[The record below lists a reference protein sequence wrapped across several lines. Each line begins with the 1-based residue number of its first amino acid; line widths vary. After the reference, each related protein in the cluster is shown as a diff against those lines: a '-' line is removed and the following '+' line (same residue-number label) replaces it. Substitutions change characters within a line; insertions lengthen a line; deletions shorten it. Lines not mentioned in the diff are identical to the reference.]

1 MLKSISGSYTGIRS
15 CQQMLDVVANNL
27 ANVNTTA
34 YKERTVS
41 FQELPYRALAERRL
55 PLSGSPVAAPL
66 GGKGTVLGSIA
77 SSQEGGTPVY
87 TDYKLDL
94 AIEGEG
100 FFRVIREGGS
110 YAYTRSG
117 NFRSDAEGNI
127 VLPGGERLDITL
139 NPKGREGAVDLSSLV
154 VTPDGRIMVREENG
168 DHSSSE
174 HGQDKEQD
182 QGGGAPGMVEL
193 GSLKIYRFINPQG
206 LSGLGKGLFI
216 PSANSGPPREGR
228 AGEEGFG
235 SIRQGFLESSNVD
248 MGRQMTM
255 LIRGQRAL
263 QASARTLT
271 AADELWAVTLQMQSG

>member
-1 MLKSISGSYTGIRS
+1 MLKSISGSFTGIRG
-15 CQQMLDVVANNL
+15 CQQMLEVVANNL

-41 FQELPYRALAERRL
+41 FQELPYRPWRNAVCRFQEARG
-55 PLSGSPVAAPL
+55 GSARE
-66 GGKGTVLGSIA
+66 GTVIGSIVP
-77 SSQEGGTPVY
+77 SQEGVPCF

-100 FFRVIREGGS
+100 FFRVIREDGS

-117 NFRSDAEGNI
+117 NFRPDAQGNI

-139 NPKGREGAVDLSSLV
+139 NQKGREGAVDLSSLV
-154 VTPDGRIMVREENG
+154 VTPEGRIMVREENG
-168 DHSSSE
+168 TNSSSE
-174 HGQDKEQD
+174 QGQE
-182 QGGGAPGMVEL
+182 GVAPGTVEL
-193 GSLKIYRFINPQG
+193 GSLKIYRFTNPQG
-206 LSGLGKGLFI
+206 LTGLGHNLFI
-216 PSANSGPPREGR
+216 PSANSGPPREGE

-248 MGRQMTM
+248 MGRQMAM
-255 LIRGQRAL
+255 LIRGQRSL

-271 AADELWAVTLQMQSG
+271 AADELWALTLQMQSG

>member
-1 MLKSISGSYTGIRS
+1 MLKSISGSYTGIRG

-41 FQELPYRALAERRL
+41 FQELPYGALAERRL
-55 PLSGSPVAAPL
+55 PLSGGPAAVPL
-66 GGKGTVLGSIA
+66 GGKGTVLCSTA

-87 TDYKLDL
+87 TDYELDL

-100 FFRVIREGGS
+100 FFRVIRADGS

-117 NFRSDAEGNI
+117 NFCPDAEGNI
-127 VLPGGERLDITL
+127 VLPGGERLDMT
-139 NPKGREGAVDLSSLV
+139 
-154 VTPDGRIMVREENG
+154 
-168 DHSSSE
+168 
-174 HGQDKEQD
+174 
-182 QGGGAPGMVEL
+182 L
-193 GSLKIYRFINPQG
+193 GSPKIYRFTNPQG
-206 LSGLGKGLFI
+206 LSGLGESLFM

-271 AADELWAVTLQMQSG
+271 AADELWGITLQMQSG

>member
-1 MLKSISGSYTGIRS
+1 MLKSISGSYTGSRG

-55 PLSGSPVAAPL
+55 PLSGGRVAVPL
-66 GGKGTVLGSIA
+66 GGKGTVIGSIVP
-77 SSQEGGTPVY
+77 SQEGGPPVF

-100 FFRVIREGGS
+100 FFRVIREDGS

-117 NFRSDAEGNI
+117 NFRPDAQGNI

-139 NPKGREGAVDLSSLV
+139 NQKGREGAVDLSSLV
-154 VTPDGRIMVREENG
+154 VTPEGRIMVREENG
-168 DHSSSE
+168 TNSSSE
-174 HGQDKEQD
+174 QGQE
-182 QGGGAPGMVEL
+182 GVAPGTVEL
-193 GSLKIYRFINPQG
+193 GSLKIYRFTNPQG
-206 LSGLGKGLFI
+206 LTGLGHNLFI
-216 PSANSGPPREGR
+216 PSANSGPPREGE

-248 MGRQMTM
+248 MGRQMAM
-255 LIRGQRAL
+255 LIRGQRSL

-271 AADELWAVTLQMQSG
+271 AADELWALTLQMQSG